1 MGVMSS
7 SSLRTNRPRLTA
19 SVIVLNN
26 VSVVPNDSAP
36 AYISVVVA
44 FEDCAVN
51 TVKCLNLKLSE
62 EAQETEYD
70 N

>member
-1 MGVMSS
+1 MGVT

-26 VSVVPNDSAP
+26 VSVVPNDGAP

-44 FEDCAVN
+44 FEGCAVN
-51 TVKCLNLKLSE
+51 AVTRLNLKRSE
-62 EAQETEYD
+62 ETKETEYD